1 MDNVA
6 GDLASGV
13 SSAAV
18 LREFAL
24 ALMRGARHGDLSRAA
39 SGTLSTLDRH
49 GPQRITELA
58 AQEAVSQPAMTG
70 LIQRLEA
77 SGHVVRT
84 DDPLD
89 ARASLI
95 AITGDGMRLLAER
108 RAAHEEHIASAVA
121 RLSDNDRA
129 RLAAAIPA
137 ITAVTE
143 HYARR

>member
-1 MDNVA
+1 MNDLS
-6 GDLASGV
+6 GDL
-13 SSAAV
+13 SSATA

-24 ALMRGARHGDLSRAA
+24 ALMRGARQGNLSRAA
-39 SGTLSTLDRH
+39 SGTLSTLERH

-70 LIQRLEA
+70 LVQRLEA
-77 SGHVVRT
+77 SGHIVRT

-95 AITGDGMRLLAER
+95 AITADGTNLLNER
-108 RAAHEEHIASAVA
+108 RAAHEEHIASAIA
-121 RLSDNDRA
+121 RLSEENQA

-143 HYARR
+143 NYARQ